1 MVTISILTK
10 TTKKHLDEL
19 NGLMDQL
26 RSYQKKKEHSSLSD
40 LNNMIGNKSSTLVV
54 AKDGDRIIGTA
65 VLSVAERIGRRV
77 GHVDDVIVS
86 EEYRGQGLGE
96 KIMRKVVTIA
106 RTKKLTSLKLTSRP
120 SRVAAHRL
128 YEKLGFEKKETE
140 VFGLKL

>member
-1 MVTISILTK
+1 M
-10 TTKKHLDEL
+10 
-19 NGLMDQL
+19 
-26 RSYQKKKEHSSLSD
+26 
-40 LNNMIGNKSSTLVV
+40 
-54 AKDGDRIIGTA
+54 
-65 VLSVAERIGRRV
+65 
-77 GHVDDVIVS
+77 IVS